1 MILLFC
7 EIDIKNTIILSE
19 AARSQKLFKINVL
32 KIFALF
38 TGKQLHCS
46 PFLIKLHDFK
56 PATLLKRDSN
66 TVFFIEHLWWLL
78 LHFTNLPNIYK
89 DDLAEPMNFNEN
101 AVSLQM
107 SPEAINN
114 YLRCLEIKLQ
124 ELLLWL
130 LTKTE

>member
-1 MILLFC
+1 MILLFF

-32 KIFALF
+32 KNFTKF
-38 TGKQLHCS
+38 TGKQPHCS

-56 PATLLKRDSN
+56 PETLLKRDSN

-78 LHFTNLPNIYK
+78 LHITNLPNIYK
-89 DDLAEPMNFNEN
+89 DDLAEPMNFNQN
-101 AVSLQM
+101 AVSLQRVT
-107 SPEAINN
+107 EAINN

-124 ELLLWL
+124 ELLL
-130 LTKTE
+130 